1 MRSNKLF
8 VALLCLIMAL
18 SMLLCSCNN
27 TPGGTQDSTDT
38 DTNSGTDSG
47 TDPGADPDTTTAQSG
62 DTSPVDGPASVTLFE
77 GGQAKFRLIRGDQ
90 ASEQET
96 NAALSIRKAIL
107 EIFPDAKFEFTSD
120 FSKDGTYDSD
130 AVEILVGRTK
140 HPECISVLNSISY
153 GDYTV
158 QVVGNKVV
166 VTAWQDS
173 CMAVLANKFSDI
185 LLKTVSADKQSLTLT
200 DEHELTKTIT
210 PVLSMAPVCTVKA
223 PDRIV
228 NAGDSAYQLLMTN
241 TGDEVYNAYTK
252 TLTDN
257 GFKQQSNRVAN
268 NNLLGV
274 YTNDEAAI
282 TVYHTP
288 SSKSTR
294 IIVEPVKNY
303 YFSSAESYQTVTTP
317 KLTMIGRKHSSNS
330 LYLGVENNYGL
341 MCFLIRLSDGRFI
354 VVDGGVS
361 DNANGSYAQALYA
374 SMMDQAVD
382 KNNITIAAWIITHS
396 HGDHIGGFCSFAAKY
411 SKYVKLEALLLNFPS
426 DADSEAANDA
436 KGEYARFRT
445 HAQSYYKSTP
455 MYKVHTGQIYTIADA
470 TIEIFY
476 THEDFVT
483 MSRTVASTTNWNNS
497 SIIFGFGIA
506 GQKIMFLGDSQETP
520 NNLTANTFGSY
531 LKSDFVQVAHHGG
544 LGGTNA
550 IYKAVDP
557 AVALFTT
564 TDDIIPTYMEKF
576 TANYYLVH
584 DLNVIAY
591 YNSHDRI
598 HTWDLPHTPTAS
610 GFIK

>member
-1 MRSNKLF
+1 MPYDGA
-8 VALLCLIMAL
+8 VTTDGPQDDT
-18 SMLLCSCNN
+18 
-27 TPGGTQDSTDT
+27 TPSD
-38 DTNSGTDSG
+38 
-47 TDPGADPDTTTAQSG
+47 ADTTTEVP
-62 DTSPVDGPASVTLFE
+62 DTSLADVPSSVTLFE
-77 GGQAKFRLIRGDQ
+77 GGQPKFRLVRGDQ
-90 ASEQET
+90 ASDQET
-96 NAALSIRKAIL
+96 NAALNIRKAIL
-107 EIFPDAKFEFTSD
+107 EIFPDAKFEFISD

-140 HPECISVLNSISY
+140 HPECIAVLNSISY

-173 CMAVLANKFSDI
+173 CMAVLASKFADI
-185 LLKTVSADKQSLTLT
+185 LTTAVSSDRQSLTLT
-200 DEHELTKTIT
+200 EANELTKTIT
-210 PVLSMAPVCTVKA
+210 PVLSMAPICTIKN
-223 PDRIV
+223 PNRIV
-228 NAGDSAYQLLMTN
+228 NAGDQAYQLLMTN
-241 TGDEVYNAYTK
+241 TGDEVYNSYIK

-257 GFKQQSNRVAN
+257 GFKEQSNRVAN

-282 TVYHTP
+282 TIYYTP
-288 SSKSTR
+288 QSNSTR
-294 IIVEPVKNY
+294 IIVEPVENY
-303 YFSSAESYQTVTTP
+303 YVSSNATVTAVTTP
-317 KLTMIGRKHSSNS
+317 KLTMIGRKFSSNS
-330 LYLGVENNYGL
+330 TYLGVDNNYGL

-361 DNANGSYAQALYA
+361 DNSNSSYAQALY
-374 SMMDQAVD
+374 SCMMEQAVD
-382 KNNITIAAWIITHS
+382 KNNITIAAWVITHS
-396 HGDHIGGFCSFAAKY
+396 HSDHIGGFCSFAASY

-426 DADSEAANDA
+426 DADAEAASDE
-436 KGEYARFRT
+436 KGSYSKFRT

-483 MSRTVASTTNWNNS
+483 MSRTIASNTNWNNS

-506 GQKIMFLGDSQETP
+506 GQKIMFLGDSQEIP
-520 NNLTANTFGSY
+520 NNQTANIFGSY

-557 AVALFTT
+557 KIALFTT
-564 TDDIIPTYMEKF
+564 TDEIIPTYMEKF
-576 TANYYLVH
+576 TANYYLVNN
-584 DLNVIAY
+584 LNVVAY

-598 HTWDLPHTPTAS
+598 HTWDLPYTPTGS

>member
-1 MRSNKLF
+1 MRPNRLF

-18 SMLLCSCNN
+18 SILLCSCNN
-27 TPGGTQDSTDT
+27 TPGSTQDDT
-38 DTNSGTDSG
+38 T
-47 TDPGADPDTTTAQSG
+47 PADPDTTTAAPA
-62 DTSPVDGPASVTLFE
+62 DTTPVDVPTSVTLFE
-77 GGQAKFRLIRGDQ
+77 GGQAKFRLIRSDQ

-96 NAALSIRKAIL
+96 NAALTIRKAL
-107 EIFPDAKFEFTSD
+107 LAIFPGASFEFTSD
-120 FSKDGTYDSD
+120 FSKDGTYDSNT
-130 AVEILVGRTK
+130 VEILVGRTK
-140 HPECISVLNSISY
+140 YPECLSVLNSISY

-173 CMAVLANKFSDI
+173 CMSVLANKFSDI
-185 LLKTVSADKQSLTLT
+185 LTSALSADKQSLTLT
-200 DEHELTKTIT
+200 ENHELTKTIT
-210 PVLSMAPVCTVKA
+210 PVLSMAPVCTIKA
-223 PDRIV
+223 PDRVV
-228 NAGDSAYQLLMTN
+228 NAGDQAYQLLMTN
-241 TGDEVYNAYTK
+241 TGDEVYKSYTK

-257 GFKQQSNRVAN
+257 GFKEQSNRVAN

-288 SSKSTR
+288 QSKSTR
-294 IIVEPVKNY
+294 IIIEPVENY
-303 YFSSAESYQTVTTP
+303 YFSSAESFTAVTTP
-317 KLTMIGRKHSSNS
+317 KLTMIGRKCSSNS
-330 LYLGVENNYGL
+330 TYLGISNNYGL
-341 MCFLIRLSDGRFI
+341 MCFLIRLSDGRFV

-361 DNANGSYAQALYA
+361 DNANGSYAQALY
-374 SMMDQAVD
+374 SCMMEQAVD

-396 HGDHIGGFCSFAAKY
+396 HSDHIGGFCSFAASY
-411 SKYVKLEALLLNFPS
+411 SKYVKLESLLLNFPS
-426 DADSEAANDA
+426 DADAEAASDEKGSYA
-436 KGEYARFRT
+436 KFRT

-506 GQKIMFLGDSQETP
+506 GQKIMFLGDSQEIP
-520 NNLTANTFGSY
+520 NNQTANIFGSC

-557 AVALFTT
+557 TIALFTT
-564 TDDIIPTYMEKF
+564 TDEIIPTYMEKF
-576 TANYYLVH
+576 TANYYLVN
-584 DLNVIAY
+584 DLNVVEY

-598 HTWDLPHTPTAS
+598 HTWDLPYTPTAS